1 MDKDVGASYNKVYK
15 TSMGKIE
22 SNLQTDN
29 ISIEDYQKLVEN
41 LRIRINVLNASVF
54 LLEDKLGP
62 LDESAISYVG
72 KVNSELEQIRQMV
85 LPYPIH
91 NN

>member
-1 MDKDVGASYNKVYK
+1 MVMEKKTQEDNYNQLC
-15 TSMGKIE
+15 INE
-22 SNLQTDN
+22 H
-29 ISIEDYQKLVEN
+29 QKLVEK
-41 LRIRINVLNASVF
+41 LRIRLNVLSASLF

-62 LDESAISYVG
+62 LDEIAISYVG